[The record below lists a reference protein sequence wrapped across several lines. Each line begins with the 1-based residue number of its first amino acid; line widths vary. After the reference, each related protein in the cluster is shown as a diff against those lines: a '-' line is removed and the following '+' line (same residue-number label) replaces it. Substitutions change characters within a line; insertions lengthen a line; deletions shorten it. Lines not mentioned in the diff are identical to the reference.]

1 MRKFDFAA
9 GGWKYVSGYKML
21 IGKMG
26 VSRDRNI
33 QNTLRMANLSKRKY
47 QTFILIKLVEKNY

>member
-26 VSRDRNI
+26 VSRDRNY
-33 QNTLRMANLSKRKY
+33 QNTLRMVISTRENTKHL
-47 QTFILIKLVEKNY
+47 F

>member
-21 IGKMG
+21 IGKNG
-26 VSRDRNI
+26 SEWRSEI
-33 QNTLRMANLSKRKY
+33 PEYFK
-47 QTFILIKLVEKNY
+47 KNGNFK